1 MPTLPHDIAVAPVG
15 SEPGPGPLGVPGVS
29 DASPQAEG
37 RSRPPR
43 IAITL
48 GDPNGVGPEIALKSV
63 RELSGLGIAQP
74 VLVGSP
80 RALRA
85 HAERMGSPPLNL
97 RPATSLPDQIPPG
110 AWLVLHGPED
120 DAFEPTFGKVVP
132 EAGALAMRAVERA
145 VILCLAGDVDAMV
158 TAPVHKEAIAQA
170 GYAHPG
176 HTEFI
181 ARLAGC
187 ERHAMTMVADGLRV
201 GLVTAHRPLRDV
213 AAAITQDAVR
223 TAIQVIHAALCGDFG
238 VARPNIAV
246 LGLNPHAGEGGVLG
260 HEETRAISPAIREAQ
275 AGGIL
280 ASGPYP
286 ADGFFGSGAWRR
298 CDAVLAMYHD
308 QGLAPFKTLAFGR
321 GVNYTA
327 GLPIVRT
334 SPDHGTAFDIAGQ
347 GRARPESMLA
357 AIRLAVDI
365 AQRRSAL

>member
-1 MPTLPHDIAVAPVG
+1 MAVAAVG
-15 SEPGPGPLGVPGVS
+15 PDPAPLDVS
-29 DASPQAEG
+29 DDAAQAGDRSP
-37 RSRPPR
+37 PLR

-63 RELSGLGIAQP
+63 RRLSGLRIAQP

-85 HAERMGSPPLNL
+85 HAARMGNAFPNM
-97 RPATSLPDQIPPG
+97 RAATSLPDRIPSG
-110 AWLVLHGPED
+110 ECLVLHGPED
-120 DAFEPTFGKVVP
+120 EAFEPAFGKVAP

-145 VILCLAGDVDAMV
+145 VKLCLAGEVDAMV
-158 TAPVHKEAIAQA
+158 TAPVHKEAIARA

-181 ARLAGC
+181 AGLAGC
-187 ERHAMTMVADGLRV
+187 DRHAMMMIADGLRV
-201 GLVTAHRPLRDV
+201 GLATAHRPLRDV
-213 AAAITQDAVR
+213 AAAITQEAVR
-223 TAIQVIHAALCGDFG
+223 TTIRVVHAALRRDFG
-238 VARPNIAV
+238 VARPKIAV

-260 HEETRAISPAIREAQ
+260 REETRAISPAIREAQ
-275 AGGIL
+275 ADGIA

-286 ADGFFGSGAWRR
+286 ADGFFGTGAWRR

-347 GRARPESMLA
+347 GRAQSESMSN

-365 AQRRSAL
+365 ARRRSRS

>member
-1 MPTLPHDIAVAPVG
+1 MFPNDIAAAAVMTNDR
-15 SEPGPGPLGVPGVS
+15 PGAGAASDSDVS
-29 DASPQAEG
+29 GGAAQAKA
-37 RSRPPR
+37 RAALPR

-48 GDPNGVGPEIALKSV
+48 GDPNGVGPEIALKSA
-63 RELSGLGIAQP
+63 RELSRLRIAQP
-74 VLVGSP
+74 VFVGSP

-85 HAERMGSPPLNL
+85 HAARLGSAFPAMRAATALPTRLPP
-97 RPATSLPDQIPPG
+97 DE
-110 AWLVLHGPED
+110 WLVLRGGEE
-120 DAFEPTFGKVVP
+120 DAFEPTFGAVAP
-132 EAGALAMRAVERA
+132 EAGALAMQAVERA
-145 VILCLAGDVDAMV
+145 AALCLAGEVDAMV
-158 TAPVHKEAIAQA
+158 TAPVHKEAIALA

-187 ERHAMTMVADGLRV
+187 DRHAMMMVADGLRV
-201 GLVTAHRPLRDV
+201 GLVTAHMPLSAV
-213 AAAITQDAVR
+213 PPAITQRAVLE
-223 TAIQVIHAALCGDFG
+223 AIRVVHAALRRDFG

-260 HEETRAISPAIREAQ
+260 REETRAIGPAVRAAQ
-275 AGGIL
+275 ADGIV
-280 ASGPYP
+280 ASGPHP
-286 ADGFFGSGAWRR
+286 ADGFFGAGAWRR
-298 CDAVLAMYHD
+298 SDAVVAMYHD

-347 GRARPESMLA
+347 GKARPESMLS

-365 AQRRSAL
+365 ARRRSGP